1 MEAFNTGLDA
11 VDAVGERLVAPLRAQ
26 GLIDRAA
33 VVASGAGEGAAV
45 WFGWGVLRLMADR
58 RDAPRQALIEAGGLA
73 ATLGIESAA
82 VNVGLKGIVRRP
94 RPVEVARSGREFRT
108 TSFPSGHAASSFA
121 SATFLGRPGAWGSL
135 FGVATVVTTSRVV
148 LGVHHLSDVLAGA
161 VVGVGFG
168 LLGRR
173 ATAALTRRLSQ
184 G

>member
-58 RDAPRQALIEAGGLA
+58 RDDPRQALIEAGGLA

-121 SATFLGRPGAWGSL
+121 SATFWGGRVRG
-135 FGVATVVTTSRVV
+135 
-148 LGVHHLSDVLAGA
+148 
-161 VVGVGFG
+161 
-168 LLGRR
+168 GR
-173 ATAALTRRLSQ
+173 SSVWQ
-184 G
+184 PW